1 MPDPRDD
8 TALWADLRTVLARLE
23 LVSSAPI
30 TAYNPGGHAAPGSG
44 EPPGDNRTAAD
55 HYRHRLTGIEHT
67 EQRKVEQ
74 ALDAHALALA
84 RSWAHDQRRRVLK
97 AARAELEQLTGR
109 TDAPPK
115 PRAAVLDDPG
125 KLAELVLADGEGH
138 PPDVVAVRFRLSE
151 HMVRRIRSRALDDDG
166 DPAPRDPETGH
177 LGVPEVVPE
186 VVPAGDERRRRAQAM
201 AEQGMT
207 ERQIAFRL
215 GCDRN
220 RVRRDLGRAA

>member
-1 MPDPRDD
+1 MSTDPRDD

-44 EPPGDNRTAAD
+44 EPPGDNKTAAD
-55 HYRHRLTGIEHT
+55 HYRHRLQDIKHT
-67 EQRKVEQ
+67 EQRKHEQ

-84 RSWAHDQRRRVLK
+84 RSWAHDQRRRVLRD
-97 AARAELEQLTGR
+97 ARDELEQLTGR

-125 KLAELVLADGEGH
+125 KLAELVLTDGEGH

-151 HMVRRIRSRALDDDG
+151 HMVRRIRSRAMNG
-166 DPAPRDPETGH
+166 DEPAPRDPETGH
-177 LGVPEVVPE
+177 LVVPE
-186 VVPAGDERRRRAQAM
+186 VVPAGDERRRRARAM